1 MIHEY
6 IETALRHAHYEII
19 EDEEPYYRVGLRR

>member
-19 EDEEPYYRVGLRR
+19 KDEQPYYGEAER